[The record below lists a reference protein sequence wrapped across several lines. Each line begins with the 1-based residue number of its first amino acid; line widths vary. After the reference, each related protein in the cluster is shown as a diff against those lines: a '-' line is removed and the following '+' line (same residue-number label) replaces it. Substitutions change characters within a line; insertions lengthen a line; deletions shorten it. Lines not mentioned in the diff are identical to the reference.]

1 MACFT
6 EPFSSMAE
14 VYCNGAAVHAFPVD
28 GAGAVLCAGVFSVA
42 HVLQDAVLADQVFLL
57 RRGLQSHFLLAVDE
71 ATEVR
76 LRALSTFEEAS
87 FGFGKGSQ
95 IVIVEVAWSS

>member
-28 GAGAVLCAGVFSVA
+28 GAGAVLFTGVRSVA
-42 HVLQDAVLADQVFLL
+42 HVLQEAGLAHQVFFL
-57 RRGLQSHFLLAVDE
+57 RRGLHSHFLFAVDE
-71 ATEVR
+71 ASKVR
-76 LRALSTFEEAS
+76 LRAFITLI
-87 FGFGKGSQ
+87 K
-95 IVIVEVAWSS
+95 